1 MLKFHMLATLFS
13 CIQTTLA
20 CKILPSYIKDKT
32 MASGSKFEF
41 TEQLFTVTGCT
52 DFKYKVDVYP
62 SVF

>member
-1 MLKFHMLATLFS
+1 
-13 CIQTTLA
+13 
-20 CKILPSYIKDKT
+20 